1 MEDSGNND
9 NPYKNFMINK
19 KSYDEFDLRYMDDM
33 GHYSN
38 NFCIDGD
45 FWKIHKKFFQGDF
58 EIFMIILTRCLVTKD
73 IDTVSYSI
81 SKCEENNMSIKISH
95 ESTIGMHFNI
105 TIELEEEIYKVK
117 LLEEKISSMKEEI
130 ENLKRENK
138 VLHSKN
144 IYNERG
150 IIIINPPETN
160 REYSGVFEDIEG
172 DNSIGFSQS
181 CLDSFSCWSAK
192 NNDKK
197 QWMIID
203 LQEIKEIR
211 GFINMARYNY
221 SCKQQ
226 VIKLMF
232 LISDD
237 KKIWTNCGEFEC
249 KSVDEQNYVN
259 STFINPKRKIR
270 FETPLRA
277 RYIKVVPTEWI
288 NHISMRFGLII
299 KGGDKI

>member
-1 MEDSGNND
+1 
-9 NPYKNFMINK
+9 
-19 KSYDEFDLRYMDDM
+19 
-33 GHYSN
+33 
-38 NFCIDGD
+38 
-45 FWKIHKKFFQGDF
+45 
-58 EIFMIILTRCLVTKD
+58 CLVTKD

-81 SKCEENNMSIKISH
+81 SKVGENNISIKISH

-105 TIELEEEIYKVK
+105 NIELENEIYKVK
-117 LLEEKISSMKEEI
+117 LLEEKISSMKEQI

-138 VLHSKN
+138 VLHSEN

-160 REYSGVFEDIEG
+160 REYSSVFEDTE
-172 DNSIGFSQS
+172 DNRISFSQS
-181 CLDSFSCWSAK
+181 CLDSFSCWSAEK
-192 NNDKK
+192 NDKK

-221 SCKQQ
+221 SYKQQ
-226 VIKLMF
+226 VTKLMF

-237 KKIWTNCGEFEC
+237 KEIWTNCGEFEC

-259 STFINPKRKIR
+259 TTFINPKRKIR
-270 FETPLRA
+270 FETPLKA

-299 KGGDKI
+299 KGGR